1 MATQGATR
9 HVLIAGAG
17 PVGMIAALVLA
28 KAGMKVSLFERRN
41 ELAED
46 LRASTFH
53 PPTLDMIARIDPT
66 LTADLHAQGLI
77 ARHTQFRD
85 RKAGLIA
92 EFDGEVLRGD
102 TDHPYRLQCEQ
113 WKMTRLIRE
122 RLKAFAD
129 VSLSLEAKVLAVEQD
144 ADGVTLKIDHAG
156 EVRTHRGD
164 WLIGADG
171 AWSAV
176 RTALG
181 IEFEGF
187 TYPERFYVA
196 STKFDFA
203 EALTGLSLVN
213 YISDPDEWCVIL
225 RVPGMWRVLFPTR
238 NDETDEEVVSDAS
251 TEARL
256 QGVWPRP
263 ERYETIHRT
272 LYPVHQRVAK
282 SYRSGRA
289 FLAGDS
295 AHINNPIGGMGMN
308 GGVHDALNLCDKL
321 IRVARGEDASLLDLY
336 ERQRRQIAID
346 FINANTARNKKTM
359 EERDPE
365 ARKRNQDDMRR
376 TAESPGLAR
385 AFMRKTAMI
394 DALRASEAI
403 Q

>member
-1 MATQGATR
+1 MTADKR
-9 HVLIAGAG
+9 VLIAGAG
-17 PVGMIAALVLA
+17 PVGMISALVLA
-28 KAGMKVSLFERRN
+28 KAGMKVSLFERRG

-66 LTADLHAQGLI
+66 LTADLHSQGLV

-85 RKAGLIA
+85 RKSGLIA
-92 EFDGEVLRGD
+92 EFDAEVLRGD

-113 WKMTRLIRE
+113 WKMTRLIRD
-122 RLKAFAD
+122 RLKAFPD
-129 VSLSLEAKVLAVEQD
+129 VDLNLEAKVLDVAQNT
-144 ADGVTLKIDHAG
+144 DGITLKIERAG
-156 EVRTHRGD
+156 HVETHRGD

-181 IEFEGF
+181 IAFEGM

-196 STKFDFA
+196 STTFDFA
-203 EALTGLSLVN
+203 AVLDGLSLVN
-213 YISDPDEWCVIL
+213 YVSDPDEWCVLL

-238 NDETDEEVVSDAS
+238 SDEADEDVVSDAS

-256 QGVWPRP
+256 QGVWQKP

-272 LYPVHQRVAK
+272 LYPVHQRVATT
-282 SYRSGRA
+282 YRAGRA

-321 IRVARGEDASLLDLY
+321 IRVSRGEDAGLLDQY

-359 EERDPE
+359 EERNPE
-365 ARKRNQDDMRR
+365 ARRRNQDEMRR
-376 TAESPGLAR
+376 TAEDPALAR

-394 DALRASEAI
+394 DALRASAAI
-403 Q
+403 H

>member
-1 MATQGATR
+1 MTADKR
-9 HVLIAGAG
+9 VLIAGAG
-17 PVGMIAALVLA
+17 PVGMISALVLA
-28 KAGMKVSLFERRN
+28 KAGMKVSLFERRS

-66 LTADLHAQGLI
+66 LTADLHSQGLV

-85 RKAGLIA
+85 RKSGLIA
-92 EFDGEVLRGD
+92 EFDAEVLRGD

-113 WKMTRLIRE
+113 WKMTRLIRD
-122 RLKAFAD
+122 RLKAFPD
-129 VSLSLEAKVLAVEQD
+129 VDLNLEAKVLNVEQNT
-144 ADGVTLKIDHAG
+144 DGITLKIERAG
-156 EVRTHRGD
+156 HVETHCGD

-181 IEFEGF
+181 IAFEGM

-196 STKFDFA
+196 STTFDFA
-203 EALTGLSLVN
+203 AVLDGLSLVN
-213 YISDPDEWCVIL
+213 YVSDPDEWCVLL

-238 NDETDEEVVSDAS
+238 SDEADEDVVSDAS

-256 QGVWPRP
+256 QGVWQKP

-272 LYPVHQRVAK
+272 LYPVHQRVATT
-282 SYRSGRA
+282 YRAGRA

-321 IRVARGEDASLLDLY
+321 IRVARGEDAGLLDLY

-359 EERDPE
+359 EERNPE
-365 ARKRNQDDMRR
+365 ARRRNQDEMRR
-376 TAESPGLAR
+376 TAEDPALAR

-394 DALRASEAI
+394 DALRASAAI
-403 Q
+403 H

>member
-1 MATQGATR
+1 MTADKR
-9 HVLIAGAG
+9 VLIAGAG
-17 PVGMIAALVLA
+17 PVGMISALVLA
-28 KAGMKVSLFERRN
+28 KAGMKVSLFERRG

-66 LTADLHAQGLI
+66 LTADLHSQGLV

-85 RKAGLIA
+85 RKSGLIA
-92 EFDGEVLRGD
+92 EFDAEVLRGD

-113 WKMTRLIRE
+113 WKMTRLIRD
-122 RLKAFAD
+122 RLKAFPD
-129 VSLSLEAKVLAVEQD
+129 VDLNLEAKVLDVEQNTE
-144 ADGVTLKIDHAG
+144 GITLKIERAG
-156 EVRTHRGD
+156 HVETHCGD

-181 IEFEGF
+181 IAFEGM

-196 STKFDFA
+196 STTFDFA
-203 EALTGLSLVN
+203 AVLDGLSLVN
-213 YISDPDEWCVIL
+213 YVSDPDEWCVLL

-238 NDETDEEVVSDAS
+238 NDEADEDVVSDAS

-256 QGVWPRP
+256 QGVWQKP

-272 LYPVHQRVAK
+272 LYPVHQRVATT
-282 SYRSGRA
+282 YRAGRA

-321 IRVARGEDASLLDLY
+321 IRVARGEDAGLLDLY

-359 EERDPE
+359 EERNPE
-365 ARKRNQDDMRR
+365 ARRRNQDEMRR
-376 TAESPGLAR
+376 TAEDPALAR

-394 DALRASEAI
+394 DALRASAAI
-403 Q
+403 H

>member
-1 MATQGATR
+1 MTADKR
-9 HVLIAGAG
+9 VLIAGAG
-17 PVGMIAALVLA
+17 PVGMISALVLA
-28 KAGMKVSLFERRN
+28 KAGMKVSLFERRG

-66 LTADLHAQGLI
+66 LTADLHSQGLV

-85 RKAGLIA
+85 RKSGLIA
-92 EFDGEVLRGD
+92 EFDAEVLRGD

-113 WKMTRLIRE
+113 WKMTRLIRD
-122 RLKAFAD
+122 RLKAFPD
-129 VSLSLEAKVLAVEQD
+129 VDLNLEAKVLDVAQNTE
-144 ADGVTLKIDHAG
+144 GITLKIERAG
-156 EVRTHRGD
+156 HVETHCGD

-181 IEFEGF
+181 IAFEGM

-196 STKFDFA
+196 STTFDFA
-203 EALTGLSLVN
+203 AVLDGLSLVN
-213 YISDPDEWCVIL
+213 YVSDPDEWCVLL

-238 NDETDEEVVSDAS
+238 SDEADEDVVSDAS

-256 QGVWPRP
+256 QGVWQKP

-272 LYPVHQRVAK
+272 LYPVHQRVATT
-282 SYRSGRA
+282 YRAGRA

-321 IRVARGEDASLLDLY
+321 IRVSRGEDAGLLDQY

-359 EERDPE
+359 EERNPE
-365 ARKRNQDDMRR
+365 ARRRNQDEMRR
-376 TAESPGLAR
+376 TAEDPALAR

-394 DALRASEAI
+394 DALRASAAI
-403 Q
+403 H

>member
-1 MATQGATR
+1 MTADKR
-9 HVLIAGAG
+9 VLIAGAG
-17 PVGMIAALVLA
+17 PVGMISALVLA
-28 KAGMKVSLFERRN
+28 KAGMKVSLFERRG

-66 LTADLHAQGLI
+66 LTADLHSQGLV

-85 RKAGLIA
+85 RKSGLIA
-92 EFDGEVLRGD
+92 EFDAEVLRGD

-113 WKMTRLIRE
+113 WKMTRLIRD
-122 RLKAFAD
+122 RLKAFPD
-129 VSLSLEAKVLAVEQD
+129 VDLNLEAKVLDVEQNT
-144 ADGVTLKIDHAG
+144 DGITLKIERAG
-156 EVRTHRGD
+156 HVETHRGD

-181 IEFEGF
+181 IAFEGM

-196 STKFDFA
+196 STTFDFA
-203 EALTGLSLVN
+203 AVLDGLSLVN
-213 YISDPDEWCVIL
+213 YVSDPDEWCVLL

-238 NDETDEEVVSDAS
+238 NDEADEDVVSDAS

-256 QGVWPRP
+256 QGVWQKP

-272 LYPVHQRVAK
+272 LYPVHQRVATT
-282 SYRSGRA
+282 YRAGRA

-321 IRVARGEDASLLDLY
+321 IRVARGEDAGLLDLY

-359 EERDPE
+359 EERNPE
-365 ARKRNQDDMRR
+365 ARRRNQDEMRR
-376 TAESPGLAR
+376 TAEDPALAR

-394 DALRASEAI
+394 DALRASAAI
-403 Q
+403 H

>member
-1 MATQGATR
+1 MTADKR
-9 HVLIAGAG
+9 VLIAGAG
-17 PVGMIAALVLA
+17 PVGMISALVLA
-28 KAGMKVSLFERRN
+28 KAGMKVSLFERRS

-66 LTADLHAQGLI
+66 LTADLHSQGLV

-85 RKAGLIA
+85 RKSGLIA
-92 EFDGEVLRGD
+92 EFDAEVLRGD

-113 WKMTRLIRE
+113 WKMTRLIRD
-122 RLKAFAD
+122 RLKAFPD
-129 VSLSLEAKVLAVEQD
+129 VDLNLEAKVLDVEQNT
-144 ADGVTLKIDHAG
+144 DGITLKIERAG
-156 EVRTHRGD
+156 HVETHRGD

-181 IEFEGF
+181 IAFEGM

-196 STKFDFA
+196 STTFDFA
-203 EALTGLSLVN
+203 AVLDGLSLVN
-213 YISDPDEWCVIL
+213 YVSDPDEWCVLL

-238 NDETDEEVVSDAS
+238 NDEADEDVVSDAS

-256 QGVWPRP
+256 QGVWQKP

-272 LYPVHQRVAK
+272 LYPVHQRVATT
-282 SYRSGRA
+282 YRAGRA

-321 IRVARGEDASLLDLY
+321 IRVARGEDAGLLDLY

-359 EERDPE
+359 EERNPE
-365 ARKRNQDDMRR
+365 ARRRNQDEMRR
-376 TAESPGLAR
+376 TAEDPALAR

-394 DALRASEAI
+394 DALRASAAI
-403 Q
+403 H

>member
-1 MATQGATR
+1 MTADKR
-9 HVLIAGAG
+9 VLIAGAG
-17 PVGMIAALVLA
+17 PVGMISALVLA
-28 KAGMKVSLFERRN
+28 KAGMKVSLFERRG

-66 LTADLHAQGLI
+66 LTADLHSQGLV

-85 RKAGLIA
+85 RKSGLIA
-92 EFDGEVLRGD
+92 EFDAEVLRGD

-113 WKMTRLIRE
+113 WKMTRLIRD
-122 RLKAFAD
+122 RLKAFPD
-129 VSLSLEAKVLAVEQD
+129 VDLNLEAKVLDVEQNT
-144 ADGVTLKIDHAG
+144 DGITLKIERAG
-156 EVRTHRGD
+156 HVETHRGD

-181 IEFEGF
+181 IAFEGM

-196 STKFDFA
+196 STTFDFA
-203 EALTGLSLVN
+203 AVLDGLSLVN
-213 YISDPDEWCVIL
+213 YVSDPDEWCVLL

-238 NDETDEEVVSDAS
+238 SDEADEDVVSDAS

-256 QGVWPRP
+256 QGVWQKP

-272 LYPVHQRVAK
+272 LYPVHQRVATT
-282 SYRSGRA
+282 YRAGRA

-321 IRVARGEDASLLDLY
+321 IRVARGEDAGLLDLY

-359 EERDPE
+359 EERNPE
-365 ARKRNQDDMRR
+365 ARRRNQDEMRR
-376 TAESPGLAR
+376 TAEDPALAR

-394 DALRASEAI
+394 DALRASAAI
-403 Q
+403 H

>member
-1 MATQGATR
+1 MTADKR
-9 HVLIAGAG
+9 VLIAGAG
-17 PVGMIAALVLA
+17 PVGMISALVLA
-28 KAGMKVSLFERRN
+28 KAGMKVSLFERRG

-66 LTADLHAQGLI
+66 LTADLHSQGLV

-85 RKAGLIA
+85 RKSGLIA
-92 EFDGEVLRGD
+92 EFDAEVLRGD

-113 WKMTRLIRE
+113 WKMTRLIRD
-122 RLKAFAD
+122 RLKAFPD
-129 VSLSLEAKVLAVEQD
+129 VDLNLEAKVLDVEQNT
-144 ADGVTLKIDHAG
+144 DGITLKIERAG
-156 EVRTHRGD
+156 HVETHRGD

-181 IEFEGF
+181 IAFEGM

-196 STKFDFA
+196 STTFDFA
-203 EALTGLSLVN
+203 AVLDGLSLVN
-213 YISDPDEWCVIL
+213 YVSDPDEWCVLL

-238 NDETDEEVVSDAS
+238 SDEADEDVVSDAS

-256 QGVWPRP
+256 QGVWQKP

-272 LYPVHQRVAK
+272 LYPVHQRVATT
-282 SYRSGRA
+282 YRAGRA

-321 IRVARGEDASLLDLY
+321 IRVARGEDAGLLDQY

-359 EERDPE
+359 EERNPE
-365 ARKRNQDDMRR
+365 ARRRNQDEMRR
-376 TAESPGLAR
+376 TAEDPALAR

-394 DALRASEAI
+394 DALRASAAI
-403 Q
+403 H

>member
-1 MATQGATR
+1 MPADKR
-9 HVLIAGAG
+9 VLIAGAG
-17 PVGMIAALVLA
+17 PVGMISALVLA
-28 KAGMKVSLFERRN
+28 KAGMKVSLFERRS

-66 LTADLHAQGLI
+66 LTADLHSQGLV

-85 RKAGLIA
+85 RKSGLIA
-92 EFDGEVLRGD
+92 EFDAEVLRGD

-113 WKMTRLIRE
+113 WKMTRLIRD
-122 RLKAFAD
+122 RLKAFPD
-129 VSLSLEAKVLAVEQD
+129 VDLNLEAKVLDVAQNTE
-144 ADGVTLKIDHAG
+144 GITLKIERAG
-156 EVRTHRGD
+156 HVETHCGD

-181 IEFEGF
+181 IAFEGM

-196 STKFDFA
+196 STTFDFA
-203 EALTGLSLVN
+203 AVLDGLSLVN
-213 YISDPDEWCVIL
+213 YVSDPDEWCVLL

-238 NDETDEEVVSDAS
+238 SDEADEDVVSDAS

-256 QGVWPRP
+256 QGVWQKP

-272 LYPVHQRVAK
+272 LYPVHQRVAT
-282 SYRSGRA
+282 SYRAGRA

-321 IRVARGEDASLLDLY
+321 IRVARGEDAGLLDQY

-359 EERDPE
+359 EERNPE
-365 ARKRNQDDMRR
+365 ARRRNQDEMRR
-376 TAESPGLAR
+376 TAEDPALAR

-394 DALRASEAI
+394 DALRASAAI
-403 Q
+403 H

>member
-1 MATQGATR
+1 MTADKR
-9 HVLIAGAG
+9 VLIAGAG
-17 PVGMIAALVLA
+17 PVGMISALVLA
-28 KAGMKVSLFERRN
+28 KAGMKVSLFERRG

-66 LTADLHAQGLI
+66 LTADLHSQGLV

-85 RKAGLIA
+85 RKSGLIA
-92 EFDGEVLRGD
+92 EFDAEVLRGD

-113 WKMTRLIRE
+113 WKMTRLIRD
-122 RLKAFAD
+122 RLKAFPD
-129 VSLSLEAKVLAVEQD
+129 VDLNLEAKVLDVEQNT
-144 ADGVTLKIDHAG
+144 DGITLKIERAG
-156 EVRTHRGD
+156 HVETHRGD

-181 IEFEGF
+181 IAFEGM

-196 STKFDFA
+196 STTFDFA
-203 EALTGLSLVN
+203 AVLDGLSLVN
-213 YISDPDEWCVIL
+213 YVSDPDEWCVLL

-238 NDETDEEVVSDAS
+238 NDEADEDVVSDAS

-256 QGVWPRP
+256 QGVWQKP

-272 LYPVHQRVAK
+272 LYPVHQRVATT
-282 SYRSGRA
+282 YRAGRA

-321 IRVARGEDASLLDLY
+321 IRVARGEDAGLLDLY

-346 FINANTARNKKTM
+346 FINANPARNKKTM
-359 EERDPE
+359 EERNPE
-365 ARKRNQDDMRR
+365 ARRRNQDEMRR
-376 TAESPGLAR
+376 TAEDPALAR

-394 DALRASEAI
+394 DALRASAAI
-403 Q
+403 H

>member
-1 MATQGATR
+1 MTADKR
-9 HVLIAGAG
+9 VLIAGAG
-17 PVGMIAALVLA
+17 PVGMISALVLA
-28 KAGMKVSLFERRN
+28 KAGMKVSLFERRG

-66 LTADLHAQGLI
+66 LTADLHSQGLV

-85 RKAGLIA
+85 RKSGLIA
-92 EFDGEVLRGD
+92 EFDAEVLRGD

-113 WKMTRLIRE
+113 WKMTRLIRD
-122 RLKAFAD
+122 RLKAFPD
-129 VSLSLEAKVLAVEQD
+129 VDLNLEAKVLDVEQNT
-144 ADGVTLKIDHAG
+144 DGITLKIERAG
-156 EVRTHRGD
+156 HVETHRGD

-181 IEFEGF
+181 IAFEGM

-196 STKFDFA
+196 STTFDFA
-203 EALTGLSLVN
+203 AVLDGLSLVN
-213 YISDPDEWCVIL
+213 YVSDPDEWCVLL

-238 NDETDEEVVSDAS
+238 NDEADGDVVSDAS

-256 QGVWPRP
+256 QGVWQKP

-272 LYPVHQRVAK
+272 LYPVHQRVATT
-282 SYRSGRA
+282 YRAGRA

-321 IRVARGEDASLLDLY
+321 IRVSRGEDAGLLDQY

-359 EERDPE
+359 EERNPE
-365 ARKRNQDDMRR
+365 ARRRNQDEMRR
-376 TAESPGLAR
+376 TAEDPALAR

-394 DALRASEAI
+394 DALRASAAI
-403 Q
+403 H

>member
-1 MATQGATR
+1 MPADKR
-9 HVLIAGAG
+9 VLIAGAG
-17 PVGMIAALVLA
+17 PVGMISALVLA
-28 KAGMKVSLFERRN
+28 KAGMKVSLFERRS

-66 LTADLHAQGLI
+66 LTADLHSQGLV

-85 RKAGLIA
+85 RKSGLIA
-92 EFDGEVLRGD
+92 EFDAEVLRGD

-113 WKMTRLIRE
+113 WKMTRLIRD
-122 RLKAFAD
+122 RLKAFPD
-129 VSLSLEAKVLAVEQD
+129 VDLNLEAKVLDVAQNTE
-144 ADGVTLKIDHAG
+144 GITLKI
-156 EVRTHRGD
+156 ERTGHVETHCGD

-181 IEFEGF
+181 IAFEGM

-196 STKFDFA
+196 STTFDFA
-203 EALTGLSLVN
+203 AVLDGLSLVN
-213 YISDPDEWCVIL
+213 YVSDPDEWCVLL

-238 NDETDEEVVSDAS
+238 SDEADEDVVSDAS

-256 QGVWPRP
+256 QGVWQKP

-272 LYPVHQRVAK
+272 LYPVHQRVATT
-282 SYRSGRA
+282 YRAGRA

-321 IRVARGEDASLLDLY
+321 IRVARGEDAGLLDLY

-359 EERDPE
+359 EERNPE
-365 ARKRNQDDMRR
+365 ARRRNQDEMRR
-376 TAESPGLAR
+376 TAEDPALAR

-394 DALRASEAI
+394 DALRASAAI
-403 Q
+403 H

>member
-1 MATQGATR
+1 MTADKR
-9 HVLIAGAG
+9 VLIAGAG
-17 PVGMIAALVLA
+17 PVGMISALVLA
-28 KAGMKVSLFERRN
+28 KAGMKVSLFERRS

-66 LTADLHAQGLI
+66 LTADLHSQGLV

-85 RKAGLIA
+85 RKSGLIA
-92 EFDGEVLRGD
+92 EFDAEVLRGD

-113 WKMTRLIRE
+113 WKMTRLIRD
-122 RLKAFAD
+122 RLKAFPD
-129 VSLSLEAKVLAVEQD
+129 VDLNLEAKVLDVEQNT
-144 ADGVTLKIDHAG
+144 DGITLKIERAG
-156 EVRTHRGD
+156 HVEAHRGD

-181 IEFEGF
+181 IAFEGM

-196 STKFDFA
+196 STTFDFA
-203 EALTGLSLVN
+203 AVLDGLSLVN
-213 YISDPDEWCVIL
+213 YVSDPDEWCVLL

-238 NDETDEEVVSDAS
+238 NDEADEDVVSDAS

-256 QGVWPRP
+256 QGVWQKP

-272 LYPVHQRVAK
+272 LYPVHQRVATT
-282 SYRSGRA
+282 YRAGRA

-321 IRVARGEDASLLDLY
+321 IRVARGEDAGLLDLY

-359 EERDPE
+359 EERNPE
-365 ARKRNQDDMRR
+365 ARRRNQDEMRR
-376 TAESPGLAR
+376 TAEDPALAR

-394 DALRASEAI
+394 DALRASAAI
-403 Q
+403 H

>member
-1 MATQGATR
+1 MTADKR
-9 HVLIAGAG
+9 VLIAGAG
-17 PVGMIAALVLA
+17 PVGMISALVLA
-28 KAGMKVSLFERRN
+28 KAGMKVSLFERRG

-66 LTADLHAQGLI
+66 LTADLHSQGLV

-85 RKAGLIA
+85 RKSGLIA
-92 EFDGEVLRGD
+92 EFDAEVLRGD

-113 WKMTRLIRE
+113 WKMTRLIRD
-122 RLKAFAD
+122 RLKAFPD
-129 VSLSLEAKVLAVEQD
+129 VDLNLEAKVLDVAQNT
-144 ADGVTLKIDHAG
+144 DGITLKIERAG
-156 EVRTHRGD
+156 HVETHRGD

-181 IEFEGF
+181 IAFEGM

-196 STKFDFA
+196 STTFDFA
-203 EALTGLSLVN
+203 AVLDGLSLVN
-213 YISDPDEWCVIL
+213 YVSDPDEWCVLL

-238 NDETDEEVVSDAS
+238 NDEADGDVVSDAS

-256 QGVWPRP
+256 QGVWQKP

-272 LYPVHQRVAK
+272 LYPVHQRVATT
-282 SYRSGRA
+282 YRAGRA

-321 IRVARGEDASLLDLY
+321 IRVARGEDAGLLDLY

-359 EERDPE
+359 EERNPE
-365 ARKRNQDDMRR
+365 ARRRNQDEMRR
-376 TAESPGLAR
+376 TAEDPALAR

-394 DALRASEAI
+394 DALRASAAI
-403 Q
+403 H

>member
-1 MATQGATR
+1 MAANSKTR

-129 VSLSLEAKVLAVEQD
+129 VSLSLEAKVLGVEQD

-203 EALTGLSLVN
+203 EVLTGLSLVN

-238 NDETDEEVVSDAS
+238 NDETDEDVVSDAS

-256 QGVWPRP
+256 QGVWARP
-263 ERYETIHRT
+263 DRYETVHRT

-321 IRVARGEDASLLDLY
+321 IRVARGEDESLLDLY

-376 TAESPGLAR
+376 TAESPELAR

>member
-1 MATQGATR
+1 MPADKR
-9 HVLIAGAG
+9 VLIAGAG
-17 PVGMIAALVLA
+17 PVGMISALVLA
-28 KAGMKVSLFERRN
+28 KAGMKVSLFERRS

-66 LTADLHAQGLI
+66 LTADLHSQGLV

-85 RKAGLIA
+85 RKSGLIA
-92 EFDGEVLRGD
+92 EFDAEVLRGD

-113 WKMTRLIRE
+113 WKMTRLIRD
-122 RLKAFAD
+122 RLKAFPD
-129 VSLSLEAKVLAVEQD
+129 VDLNLEAKVLDVAQNTE
-144 ADGVTLKIDHAG
+144 GITLKIERAG
-156 EVRTHRGD
+156 HVETHCGD

-181 IEFEGF
+181 IAFEGM

-196 STKFDFA
+196 STTFDFA
-203 EALTGLSLVN
+203 AVLDGLSLVN
-213 YISDPDEWCVIL
+213 YVSDPDEWCVLL

-238 NDETDEEVVSDAS
+238 NDEADEDVVSDAS

-256 QGVWPRP
+256 QGVWQKP

-272 LYPVHQRVAK
+272 LYPVHQRVAT
-282 SYRSGRA
+282 SYRAGRA

-321 IRVARGEDASLLDLY
+321 IRVARGEDAGLLDLY

-359 EERDPE
+359 EERNPE
-365 ARKRNQDDMRR
+365 ARRRNQDEMRR
-376 TAESPGLAR
+376 TAEDPALAR

-394 DALRASEAI
+394 DALRASAAI
-403 Q
+403 H

>member
-1 MATQGATR
+1 MPADKR
-9 HVLIAGAG
+9 VLIAGAG
-17 PVGMIAALVLA
+17 PVGMISALVLA
-28 KAGMKVSLFERRN
+28 KAGMKVSLFERRS

-66 LTADLHAQGLI
+66 LTADLHSQGLV

-85 RKAGLIA
+85 RKSGLIA
-92 EFDGEVLRGD
+92 EFDAEVLRGD

-113 WKMTRLIRE
+113 WKMTRLIRD
-122 RLKAFAD
+122 RLKAFPD
-129 VSLSLEAKVLAVEQD
+129 VDLNLEAKVLDVAQNTE
-144 ADGVTLKIDHAG
+144 GITLKIERAG
-156 EVRTHRGD
+156 HVETHCGD

-181 IEFEGF
+181 IAFDGM

-196 STKFDFA
+196 STTFDFA
-203 EALTGLSLVN
+203 AVLDGLSLVN
-213 YISDPDEWCVIL
+213 YVSDPDEWCVLL

-238 NDETDEEVVSDAS
+238 SDEADEDVVSDAS

-256 QGVWPRP
+256 QGVWQKP

-272 LYPVHQRVAK
+272 LYPVHQRVATT
-282 SYRSGRA
+282 YRAGRA

-321 IRVARGEDASLLDLY
+321 IRVARGEDAGLLDLY

-359 EERDPE
+359 EERNPE
-365 ARKRNQDDMRR
+365 ARRRNQDEMRR
-376 TAESPGLAR
+376 TAEDPALAR

-394 DALRASEAI
+394 DALRASAAI
-403 Q
+403 H

>member
-1 MATQGATR
+1 MPADKR
-9 HVLIAGAG
+9 VLIAGAG
-17 PVGMIAALVLA
+17 PVGMISALVLA
-28 KAGMKVSLFERRN
+28 KAGMKVSLFERRS

-66 LTADLHAQGLI
+66 LTADLHSQGLV

-85 RKAGLIA
+85 RKSGLIA
-92 EFDGEVLRGD
+92 EFDAEVLRGD

-113 WKMTRLIRE
+113 WKMTRLIRD
-122 RLKAFAD
+122 RLKAFPD
-129 VSLSLEAKVLAVEQD
+129 VDLNLEAKVLDVAQNTE
-144 ADGVTLKIDHAG
+144 GITLKIERAG
-156 EVRTHRGD
+156 HVETHCGD

-181 IEFEGF
+181 IAFEGM

-196 STKFDFA
+196 STTFDFA
-203 EALTGLSLVN
+203 AVLDGLSLVN
-213 YISDPDEWCVIL
+213 YVSDPDEWCVLL

-238 NDETDEEVVSDAS
+238 SDEADEDVVSDAS

-256 QGVWPRP
+256 QGVWQKP

-272 LYPVHQRVAK
+272 LYPVHQRVATT
-282 SYRSGRA
+282 YRAGRA

-321 IRVARGEDASLLDLY
+321 IRVARGEDAGLLDLY

-359 EERDPE
+359 EERNPE
-365 ARKRNQDDMRR
+365 ARRRNQDEMRR
-376 TAESPGLAR
+376 TAEDPALAR

-394 DALRASEAI
+394 DALRASAAI
-403 Q
+403 H

>member
-1 MATQGATR
+1 MTADKR
-9 HVLIAGAG
+9 VLIAGAG
-17 PVGMIAALVLA
+17 PVGMISALVLA
-28 KAGMKVSLFERRN
+28 KAGMKVSLFERRG

-66 LTADLHAQGLI
+66 LTADLHSQGLV

-85 RKAGLIA
+85 RKSGLIA
-92 EFDGEVLRGD
+92 EFDAEVLRGD

-113 WKMTRLIRE
+113 WKMTRLIRD
-122 RLKAFAD
+122 RLKAFPD
-129 VSLSLEAKVLAVEQD
+129 VDLNLEAKVLDVEQNT
-144 ADGVTLKIDHAG
+144 DGITLKIERAG
-156 EVRTHRGD
+156 HVETHCGD

-181 IEFEGF
+181 IAFEGM

-196 STKFDFA
+196 STTFDFA
-203 EALTGLSLVN
+203 AVLDGLSLVN
-213 YISDPDEWCVIL
+213 YVSDPDEWCVLL

-238 NDETDEEVVSDAS
+238 NDEADGDVVSDAS

-256 QGVWPRP
+256 QGVWQKP

-272 LYPVHQRVAK
+272 LYPVHQRVATT
-282 SYRSGRA
+282 YRAGRA

-321 IRVARGEDASLLDLY
+321 IRVARGEDAGLLDQY

-359 EERDPE
+359 EERNPE
-365 ARKRNQDDMRR
+365 ARRRNQDEMRR
-376 TAESPGLAR
+376 TAEDPALAR

-394 DALRASEAI
+394 DALRASAAI
-403 Q
+403 H

>member
-1 MATQGATR
+1 MPADKR
-9 HVLIAGAG
+9 VLIAGAG
-17 PVGMIAALVLA
+17 PVGMISALVLA
-28 KAGMKVSLFERRN
+28 KAGMKVSLFERRS

-66 LTADLHAQGLI
+66 LTADLHSQGLV

-85 RKAGLIA
+85 RKSGLIA
-92 EFDGEVLRGD
+92 EFDAEVLRGD

-113 WKMTRLIRE
+113 WKMTRLIRD
-122 RLKAFAD
+122 RLKAFPD
-129 VSLSLEAKVLAVEQD
+129 VDLNLEAKVLDVAQNTE
-144 ADGVTLKIDHAG
+144 GITLKI
-156 EVRTHRGD
+156 ERTGHVETHCGD

-181 IEFEGF
+181 IAFDGM

-196 STKFDFA
+196 STTFDFA
-203 EALTGLSLVN
+203 AVLDGLSLVN
-213 YISDPDEWCVIL
+213 YVSDPDEWCVLL

-238 NDETDEEVVSDAS
+238 SDEADEDVVSDAS

-256 QGVWPRP
+256 QGVWQKP

-272 LYPVHQRVAK
+272 LYPVHQRVATT
-282 SYRSGRA
+282 YRAGRA

-321 IRVARGEDASLLDLY
+321 IRVARGEDAGLLDLY

-359 EERDPE
+359 EERNPE
-365 ARKRNQDDMRR
+365 ARRRNQDEMRR
-376 TAESPGLAR
+376 TAEDPALAR

-394 DALRASEAI
+394 DALRASAAI
-403 Q
+403 H

>member
-1 MATQGATR
+1 MAPGKKGA

-17 PVGMIAALVLA
+17 PVGMISALVLA
-28 KAGMKVSLFERRN
+28 QAGIKVSVFERRN

-53 PPTLDMIARIDPT
+53 PPTLDMIARIDAT
-66 LTADLHAQGLI
+66 LSADLHSQGLI

-85 RKAGLIA
+85 RKNGVIA
-92 EFDGEVLRGD
+92 QFDAEVLRGD

-113 WKMTRLIRE
+113 WKMTRLIRD
-122 RLKAFAD
+122 RLAAFPD
-129 VSLSLEAKVLAVEQD
+129 VTLSLEARVMGVEQD
-144 ADGVTLKIDHAG
+144 AGGVTLKIERDGAA
-156 EVRTHRGD
+156 ETHRGD

-181 IEFEGF
+181 IEFEGM

-196 STKFDFA
+196 STTFDFA
-203 EALTGLSLVN
+203 QHLEQLSLVN
-213 YISDPDEWCVIL
+213 YVSDPDEWCVIL

-238 NDETDEEVVSDAS
+238 NDEADDDIVSDAS

-256 QGVWPRP
+256 QGVWQKPG
-263 ERYETIHRT
+263 RYETIHRT
-272 LYPVHQRVAK
+272 IYPVHQRVAK
-282 SYRSGRA
+282 SYRYGRV
-289 FLAGDS
+289 FLAGDA

-321 IRVARGEDASLLDLY
+321 VRVSHGEDAALLELY
-336 ERQRRQIAID
+336 QRQRRQIAID
-346 FINANTARNKKTM
+346 FINANTARNKKNM
-359 EERDPE
+359 EERDPA
-365 ARKRNQDDMRR
+365 ARRRNQDEMRR
-376 TAESPGLAR
+376 TADNPELAR

-394 DALRASEAI
+394 DALRASETI

>member
-1 MATQGATR
+1 MTADKR
-9 HVLIAGAG
+9 VLIAGAG
-17 PVGMIAALVLA
+17 PVGMISALVLA
-28 KAGMKVSLFERRN
+28 KAGMKVSLFERRG

-66 LTADLHAQGLI
+66 LTADLHSQGLV

-85 RKAGLIA
+85 RKSGLIA
-92 EFDGEVLRGD
+92 EFDAEVLRGD

-113 WKMTRLIRE
+113 WKMTRLIRD
-122 RLKAFAD
+122 RLKAFPD
-129 VSLSLEAKVLAVEQD
+129 VDLNLEAKVLDVAQNT
-144 ADGVTLKIDHAG
+144 DGITLKIERAG
-156 EVRTHRGD
+156 HVETHRGD

-181 IEFEGF
+181 IAFEGM

-196 STKFDFA
+196 STTFDFA
-203 EALTGLSLVN
+203 AVLDGLSLVN
-213 YISDPDEWCVIL
+213 YVSDPDEWCVLL

-238 NDETDEEVVSDAS
+238 NDEADEDVVSDAS

-256 QGVWPRP
+256 QGVWQKP

-272 LYPVHQRVAK
+272 LYPVHQRVATT
-282 SYRSGRA
+282 YRAGRA

-321 IRVARGEDASLLDLY
+321 IRVARGEDAGLLDLY

-359 EERDPE
+359 EERNPE
-365 ARKRNQDDMRR
+365 ARRRNQDEMRR
-376 TAESPGLAR
+376 TAEDPALAR

-394 DALRASEAI
+394 DALRASAAI
-403 Q
+403 H

>member
-1 MATQGATR
+1 MPADKR
-9 HVLIAGAG
+9 VLIAGAG
-17 PVGMIAALVLA
+17 PVGMISALVLA
-28 KAGMKVSLFERRN
+28 KAGMKVSLFERRS

-66 LTADLHAQGLI
+66 LTADLHSQGLV

-85 RKAGLIA
+85 RKSGLIA
-92 EFDGEVLRGD
+92 EFDAEVLRGD

-113 WKMTRLIRE
+113 WKMTRLSRD
-122 RLKAFAD
+122 RLKAFPD
-129 VSLSLEAKVLAVEQD
+129 VDLNLEAKVLDVAQNTE
-144 ADGVTLKIDHAG
+144 GITLKIERAG
-156 EVRTHRGD
+156 HVETHCGD

-181 IEFEGF
+181 IAFEGM

-196 STKFDFA
+196 STTFDFA
-203 EALTGLSLVN
+203 AVLDGLSLVN
-213 YISDPDEWCVIL
+213 YVSDPDEWCVLL

-238 NDETDEEVVSDAS
+238 SDEADEDVVSDAS

-256 QGVWPRP
+256 QGVWQKP

-272 LYPVHQRVAK
+272 LYPVHQRVATT
-282 SYRSGRA
+282 YRAGRA

-321 IRVARGEDASLLDLY
+321 IRVARGEDAGLLDLY

-359 EERDPE
+359 EERNPE
-365 ARKRNQDDMRR
+365 ARRRNQDEMRR
-376 TAESPGLAR
+376 TAEDPALAR

-394 DALRASEAI
+394 DALRASAAI
-403 Q
+403 H

>member
-1 MATQGATR
+1 MAADKAGR

-17 PVGMIAALVLA
+17 PVGMISALVLA
-28 KAGMKVSLFERRN
+28 RAGLKVSIFERKG

-53 PPTLDMIARIDPT
+53 PPTLDMIARIDPG
-66 LTADLHAQGLI
+66 LSADLHKQGLI

-85 RKAGLIA
+85 RKTGLIA
-92 EFDGEVLRGD
+92 QFDAEVLRGD

-113 WKMTRLIRE
+113 WKMTRLIRD
-122 RLKAFAD
+122 RLSALPN
-129 VSLSLEAKVLAVEQD
+129 VSLSFETKVLGVVQD
-144 ADGVTLKIDHAG
+144 ADSVSLGIERAGVA
-156 EVRTHRGD
+156 ETHRGD

-176 RTALG
+176 RNALG
-181 IEFEGF
+181 IAFEGM

-196 STKFDFA
+196 STTFDFT
-203 EALTGLSLVN
+203 EHLEQLSLVN
-213 YISDPDEWCVIL
+213 YVSDPHEWCVLL

-238 NDETDEEVVSDAS
+238 SDEADEDVVCDVS

-256 QGVWPRP
+256 QGIWQKPG
-263 ERYETIHRT
+263 RYDTIHRT
-272 LYPVHQRVAK
+272 IYPVHQRVAT

-289 FLAGDS
+289 FLAGDA

-321 IRVARGEDASLLDLY
+321 IGVSRGADAALLDLY
-336 ERQRRQIAID
+336 QRQRRQIAID
-346 FINANTARNKKTM
+346 FINANTARNKKIM
-359 EERDPE
+359 EERDPA
-365 ARKRNQDDMRR
+365 ARRRNQDEMRR
-376 TAESPGLAR
+376 TADNPELAR

-394 DALRASEAI
+394 DALQASEAI

>member
-1 MATQGATR
+1 MTADKR
-9 HVLIAGAG
+9 VLIAGAG
-17 PVGMIAALVLA
+17 PVGMISALVLA
-28 KAGMKVSLFERRN
+28 KAGMKVSLFERRG

-66 LTADLHAQGLI
+66 LTADLHSQGLV

-85 RKAGLIA
+85 RKSGLIA
-92 EFDGEVLRGD
+92 EFDAEVLRGD

-113 WKMTRLIRE
+113 WKMTRLIRD
-122 RLKAFAD
+122 RLKAFPD
-129 VSLSLEAKVLAVEQD
+129 VDLNLEAKVLDVAQNTE
-144 ADGVTLKIDHAG
+144 GITLKIERAG
-156 EVRTHRGD
+156 HVETHCGD

-181 IEFEGF
+181 IAFEGM

-196 STKFDFA
+196 STTFDFA
-203 EALTGLSLVN
+203 AVLDGLSLVN
-213 YISDPDEWCVIL
+213 YVSDPDEWCVLL

-238 NDETDEEVVSDAS
+238 NDEADGDVVSDAS

-256 QGVWPRP
+256 QGVWQKP

-272 LYPVHQRVAK
+272 LYPVHQRVATT
-282 SYRSGRA
+282 YRAGRA

-321 IRVARGEDASLLDLY
+321 IRVARGEDAGLLDLY

-359 EERDPE
+359 EERNPE
-365 ARKRNQDDMRR
+365 ARRRNQDEMRR
-376 TAESPGLAR
+376 TAEDPALAR

-394 DALRASEAI
+394 DALRASAAI
-403 Q
+403 H

>member
-1 MATQGATR
+1 MPADKR
-9 HVLIAGAG
+9 VLIAGAG
-17 PVGMIAALVLA
+17 PVGMISALVLA
-28 KAGMKVSLFERRN
+28 KAGMKVSLFERRS

-66 LTADLHAQGLI
+66 LTADLHSQGLV

-85 RKAGLIA
+85 RKSGLIA
-92 EFDGEVLRGD
+92 EFDAEVLRGD

-113 WKMTRLIRE
+113 WKMTRLICD
-122 RLKAFAD
+122 RLKAFPD
-129 VSLSLEAKVLAVEQD
+129 VDLNLEAKVLDVAQNTE
-144 ADGVTLKIDHAG
+144 GITLKIERAG
-156 EVRTHRGD
+156 HVETHCGD

-181 IEFEGF
+181 IAFEGM

-196 STKFDFA
+196 STTFDFA
-203 EALTGLSLVN
+203 AVLDGLSLVN
-213 YISDPDEWCVIL
+213 YVSDPDEWCVLL

-238 NDETDEEVVSDAS
+238 SDEADEDVVSDAS

-256 QGVWPRP
+256 QGVWQKP

-272 LYPVHQRVAK
+272 LYPVHQRVATT
-282 SYRSGRA
+282 YRAGRA

-321 IRVARGEDASLLDLY
+321 IRVARGEDAGLLDLY

-359 EERDPE
+359 EERNPE
-365 ARKRNQDDMRR
+365 ARRRNQDEMRR
-376 TAESPGLAR
+376 TAEDPALAR

-394 DALRASEAI
+394 DALRASAAI
-403 Q
+403 H

>member
-1 MATQGATR
+1 MAANSKTR

-129 VSLSLEAKVLAVEQD
+129 VSLSLEAKVLGVEQD

-203 EALTGLSLVN
+203 EVLTGLSLVN

-225 RVPGMWRVLFPTR
+225 RVPGMWRVLFQTR
-238 NDETDEEVVSDAS
+238 NDETDEDVVSDAS

-256 QGVWPRP
+256 QGVWARP
-263 ERYETIHRT
+263 DRYETVHRT

-321 IRVARGEDASLLDLY
+321 IRVARGEDESLLDLY

-376 TAESPGLAR
+376 TAESPELAR

>member
-1 MATQGATR
+1 MPADKR
-9 HVLIAGAG
+9 VLIAGAG
-17 PVGMIAALVLA
+17 PVGMISALVLA
-28 KAGMKVSLFERRN
+28 KAGMKVSLFERRS

-66 LTADLHAQGLI
+66 LTADLHSQGLV

-85 RKAGLIA
+85 RKSGLIA
-92 EFDGEVLRGD
+92 EFDAEVLRGD

-113 WKMTRLIRE
+113 WKMTRLIRD
-122 RLKAFAD
+122 RLKAFPD
-129 VSLSLEAKVLAVEQD
+129 VDLNLEAKVLDVAQNTE
-144 ADGVTLKIDHAG
+144 GITLKIERAG
-156 EVRTHRGD
+156 HVETHCGD

-181 IEFEGF
+181 IAFEGM

-196 STKFDFA
+196 STTFDFA
-203 EALTGLSLVN
+203 AVLDGLSLVN
-213 YISDPDEWCVIL
+213 YVSDPDEWCVLL

-238 NDETDEEVVSDAS
+238 SDEADEDVVSDAS

-256 QGVWPRP
+256 QGVWQKP

-272 LYPVHQRVAK
+272 LYPVHQRVAT
-282 SYRSGRA
+282 SYRAGRA

-321 IRVARGEDASLLDLY
+321 IRVARGEDAGLLDLY

-359 EERDPE
+359 EERNPE
-365 ARKRNQDDMRR
+365 ARRRNQDEMRR
-376 TAESPGLAR
+376 TAEDPALAR

-394 DALRASEAI
+394 DALRASAAI
-403 Q
+403 H

>member
-1 MATQGATR
+1 MTADKR
-9 HVLIAGAG
+9 VLIAGAG
-17 PVGMIAALVLA
+17 PVGMISALVLA
-28 KAGMKVSLFERRN
+28 KAGMKVSLFERRG

-66 LTADLHAQGLI
+66 LTADLHSQGLV

-85 RKAGLIA
+85 RKSGLIA
-92 EFDGEVLRGD
+92 EFDAEVLRGD

-113 WKMTRLIRE
+113 WKMTRLIRD
-122 RLKAFAD
+122 RLKAFPD
-129 VSLSLEAKVLAVEQD
+129 VDLNLEAKVLDVEQNT
-144 ADGVTLKIDHAG
+144 DGITLKIERAG
-156 EVRTHRGD
+156 HVETHRGG

-181 IEFEGF
+181 IAFEGM

-196 STKFDFA
+196 STTFDFA
-203 EALTGLSLVN
+203 AVLDGLSLVN
-213 YISDPDEWCVIL
+213 YVSDPDEWCVLL

-238 NDETDEEVVSDAS
+238 NDEADGDVVSDAS

-256 QGVWPRP
+256 QGVWQKP

-272 LYPVHQRVAK
+272 LYPVHQRVATT
-282 SYRSGRA
+282 YRAGRA

-321 IRVARGEDASLLDLY
+321 IRVARGEDAGLLDLY

-359 EERDPE
+359 EERNPE
-365 ARKRNQDDMRR
+365 ARRRNQDEMRR
-376 TAESPGLAR
+376 TAEDPALAR

-394 DALRASEAI
+394 DALRASAAI
-403 Q
+403 H

>member
-1 MATQGATR
+1 MPADKR
-9 HVLIAGAG
+9 VLIAGAG
-17 PVGMIAALVLA
+17 PVGMISALVLA
-28 KAGMKVSLFERRN
+28 KAGMKVSLFERRS

-66 LTADLHAQGLI
+66 LTADLHSQGLV

-85 RKAGLIA
+85 RKSGLIA
-92 EFDGEVLRGD
+92 EFDAEVLRGD

-113 WKMTRLIRE
+113 WKMTRLIRD
-122 RLKAFAD
+122 RLKAFPD
-129 VSLSLEAKVLAVEQD
+129 VDLNLEAKVLDVAQNT
-144 ADGVTLKIDHAG
+144 DGITLKIERAG
-156 EVRTHRGD
+156 HVETHCGD

-181 IEFEGF
+181 IAFEGM

-196 STKFDFA
+196 STTFDFA
-203 EALTGLSLVN
+203 AVLDGLSLVN
-213 YISDPDEWCVIL
+213 YVSDPDEWCVLL

-238 NDETDEEVVSDAS
+238 NDEADEDVVSDAS

-256 QGVWPRP
+256 QGVWQKP

-272 LYPVHQRVAK
+272 LYPVHQRVAT
-282 SYRSGRA
+282 SYRAGRA

-321 IRVARGEDASLLDLY
+321 IRVARGEDAGLLDLY

-359 EERDPE
+359 EERNPE
-365 ARKRNQDDMRR
+365 ARRRNQDEMRR
-376 TAESPGLAR
+376 TAEDPALAR

-394 DALRASEAI
+394 DALRASAAI
-403 Q
+403 H

>member
-1 MATQGATR
+1 MAAAQR

-17 PVGMIAALVLA
+17 PVGMIAALVLGR
-28 KAGMKVSLFERRN
+28 AGMKVSVFERRN

-53 PPTLDMIARIDPT
+53 PPTLDMIARIDAK
-66 LTADLHAQGLI
+66 LIADLHTQGLV
-77 ARHTQFRD
+77 ARETQFRD
-85 RKAGLIA
+85 RKTGVIAAFDAG
-92 EFDGEVLRGD
+92 VLKGD

-122 RLKAFAD
+122 HLAAMPD
-129 VSLSLEAKVLAVEQD
+129 VSLTLEAKVLGVTQD
-144 ADGVTLKIDHAG
+144 ADGVTLGIERGGAT
-156 EVRTHRGD
+156 ETHRGD

-196 STKFDFA
+196 STTFDFT
-203 EALTGLSLVN
+203 EHLPGLCLVN

-238 NDETDEEVVSDAS
+238 PEETDEDVVSDAS

-256 QGVWPRP
+256 QGVWKKPG
-263 ERYETIHRT
+263 RYETIHRT
-272 LYPVHQRVAK
+272 LYPVHQRVART
-282 SYRSGRA
+282 YRAGRA

-321 IRVARGEDASLLDLY
+321 IRVARGEDSAVLDLY

-365 ARKRNQDDMRR
+365 ARKRNQDEMRR
-376 TAESPGLAR
+376 TAESPELAR

-394 DALRASEAI
+394 DALKASAAI

>member
-1 MATQGATR
+1 MAAVQK

-17 PVGMIAALVLA
+17 PVGMIAALVLGR
-28 KAGMKVSLFERRN
+28 AGLKVSVFERRN

-53 PPTLDMIARIDPT
+53 PPTLDMIARIDSK
-66 LTADLHAQGLI
+66 LIGDLHAQGLV
-77 ARHTQFRD
+77 ARETQFRD
-85 RKAGLIA
+85 RKTGIIAAFDAG
-92 EFDGEVLRGD
+92 VLKGD

-113 WKMTRLIRE
+113 WKMTRLIHE
-122 RLKAFAD
+122 HLKAMPD
-129 VSLSLEAKVLAVEQD
+129 VSLTLEAKVLGLTQD
-144 ADGVTLKIDHAG
+144 AEGVTLSIERAG
-156 EVRTHRGD
+156 ATERHRGD

-196 STKFDFA
+196 STTFDFTEHLA
-203 EALTGLSLVN
+203 GLCLVN
-213 YISDPDEWCVIL
+213 YVSDPDEWCVIL

-238 NDETDEEVVSDAS
+238 PDETDADVVSDAS

-256 QGVWPRP
+256 QGVWQKSG
-263 ERYETIHRT
+263 RYDTIHRT

-282 SYRSGRA
+282 TYRAGRA

-308 GGVHDALNLCDKL
+308 GGVHDALNLCNKI
-321 IRVARGEDASLLDLY
+321 IRVARGADVSLLDLY

-376 TAESPGLAR
+376 TAENPELAR

>member
-1 MATQGATR
+1 MTADKR
-9 HVLIAGAG
+9 VLIAGAG
-17 PVGMIAALVLA
+17 PVGMISALVLA
-28 KAGMKVSLFERRN
+28 KAGMKVSLFERRG

-66 LTADLHAQGLI
+66 LTADLHSQGLV

-85 RKAGLIA
+85 RKSGLIA
-92 EFDGEVLRGD
+92 EFDAEVLRGD

-113 WKMTRLIRE
+113 WKMTRLIRD
-122 RLKAFAD
+122 RLKAFPD
-129 VSLSLEAKVLAVEQD
+129 VDLNLEAKVLDVAQNT
-144 ADGVTLKIDHAG
+144 DGITLKIERAG
-156 EVRTHRGD
+156 HVETHRGD

-181 IEFEGF
+181 IAFEGM

-196 STKFDFA
+196 STTFDFA
-203 EALTGLSLVN
+203 AVLDGLSLVN
-213 YISDPDEWCVIL
+213 YVSDPDEWCVLL

-238 NDETDEEVVSDAS
+238 NDEADEDVVSDAS

-256 QGVWPRP
+256 QGVWQKP

-272 LYPVHQRVAK
+272 LYPVHQRVATT
-282 SYRSGRA
+282 YRAGRA

-321 IRVARGEDASLLDLY
+321 IRVSRGEDAGLLDQY

-359 EERDPE
+359 EERNPE
-365 ARKRNQDDMRR
+365 ARRRNQDEMRR
-376 TAESPGLAR
+376 TAEDPALAR

-394 DALRASEAI
+394 DALRASAAI
-403 Q
+403 H

>member
-1 MATQGATR
+1 MTADKR
-9 HVLIAGAG
+9 VLIAGAG
-17 PVGMIAALVLA
+17 PVGMISALVLA
-28 KAGMKVSLFERRN
+28 KAGMKVSLFERRS

-66 LTADLHAQGLI
+66 LTADLHSQGLV

-85 RKAGLIA
+85 RKSGLIA
-92 EFDGEVLRGD
+92 EFDAEVLRGD

-113 WKMTRLIRE
+113 WKMTRLIRD
-122 RLKAFAD
+122 RLKAFPD
-129 VSLSLEAKVLAVEQD
+129 VDLNLEAKVLDVAQNTE
-144 ADGVTLKIDHAG
+144 GITLKI
-156 EVRTHRGD
+156 ERTGHVETHCGD

-181 IEFEGF
+181 IAFEGM

-196 STKFDFA
+196 STTFDFA
-203 EALTGLSLVN
+203 AVLDGLSLVN
-213 YISDPDEWCVIL
+213 YVSDPDEWCVLL

-238 NDETDEEVVSDAS
+238 SDEADEDVVSDAS

-256 QGVWPRP
+256 QGVWQKP

-272 LYPVHQRVAK
+272 LYPVHQRVATT
-282 SYRSGRA
+282 YRAGRA

-321 IRVARGEDASLLDLY
+321 IRVARGEDAGLLDLY

-359 EERDPE
+359 EERNPE
-365 ARKRNQDDMRR
+365 ARRRNQDEMRR
-376 TAESPGLAR
+376 TAEDPALAR

-394 DALRASEAI
+394 DALRASAAI
-403 Q
+403 H